1 MRRPSA
7 RMAPHTVTV
16 QHNAFGADQD
26 GGARVASS
34 TSSQSLRCFVQ
45 PGEARTIVD
54 TSDETGMNRTIEFNP
69 TKIYF
74 LDDADLS
81 SKDVLVW
88 VDGAGRTRIYQV
100 VGYTA
105 PAVPAAQWWA
115 SCQEKT

>member
-16 QHNAFGADQD
+16 QRNAMGADQD
-26 GGARVASS
+26 GGMKVASS
-34 TSSQSLRCFVQ
+34 TSEQSLRCFVQ

-54 TSDETGMNRTIEFNP
+54 TSDDNGMNRVTEFNP

-81 SKDVLVW
+81 TRDLVTW
-88 VDGAGRTRIYQV
+88 VDVAGRTRIYQV

-105 PAVPAAQWWA
+105 PAAPAAQWWA